1 MCEQPRPRVLGGIP
15 GEAGT
20 VGWLRLFPHLGVR
33 GWTLALLKDLFFPFF
48 SFFFPFFG
56 LVACRILVPQLGIE
70 PGCPRQFK
78 KKKRGGGTKSNHW
91 PAGEVP

>member
-33 GWTLALLKDLFFPFF
+33 GWTLALLKDLFFPFYCHPTGQTGTHLHVIWF
-48 SFFFPFFG
+48 TKVQKPHVYRDG
-56 LVACRILVPQLGIE
+56 GR
-70 PGCPRQFK
+70 
-78 KKKRGGGTKSNHW
+78 KREMNL
-91 PAGEVP
+91 